1 MLGQNSIDYYSGN
14 GRTQEIPDFNLLKAF
29 GFVETKR
36 ML

>member
-1 MLGQNSIDYYSGN
+1 MLGQNSIDYYSDN
-14 GRTQEIPDFNLLKAF
+14 GTTQEIPDFNLLKAF